1 MINQKKSEL
10 IQKIVNAKLTKQEL
24 QAITAKAVEIIDRRK
39 PTP

>member
-1 MINQKKSEL
+1 MINQKKIEL

-24 QAITAKAVEIIDRRK
+24 QTITAKAVEIIDRRK

>member
-1 MINQKKSEL
+1 MFNQTKIEL

-24 QAITAKAVEIIDRRK
+24 QAVTEKAVEIIDRRK